1 MKTNKVSPAG
11 PRRAPLDATMT
22 LRIEAGTSAPTTGA
36 RIGGSWWQRVARER
50 SCGGGRS
57 RSAASERQHARQP
70 STCRLGRP
78 LGRLERFAGGG
89 AGGQPQRTPV
99 VATHAST
106 RRETGCRGCARYGR
120 VRDGRS
126 CARNG
131 TRARAAIF
139 RQRPETQDAH
149 TGSVH
154 RLECVHM
161 CARGAVLGAFGR
173 AARTHRPDDGAIPI
187 LGAHGCAQTERSPR
201 RERPLPR
208 TQHTRRATEG
218 VGEERRIG
226 GRAAFTARAHRGRRA
241 RAPLSRRSRCG
252 PLEPGGRRPGVPRR
266 EVRHT
271 AVLTNFSPAM
281 G

>member
-1 MKTNKVSPAG
+1 MAAQPHAILRKRRPCSLPWARRRGGCADSRARVT
-11 PRRAPLDATMT
+11 PRSRPQGAPPLPPP
-22 LRIEAGTSAPTTGA
+22 RIEAATSAPTTGA

-78 LGRLERFAGGG
+78 LGRFAGGG

-149 TGSVH
+149 T
-154 RLECVHM
+154 
-161 CARGAVLGAFGR
+161 
-173 AARTHRPDDGAIPI
+173 
-187 LGAHGCAQTERSPR
+187 
-201 RERPLPR
+201 
-208 TQHTRRATEG
+208 
-218 VGEERRIG
+218 
-226 GRAAFTARAHRGRRA
+226 
-241 RAPLSRRSRCG
+241 
-252 PLEPGGRRPGVPRR
+252 
-266 EVRHT
+266 
-271 AVLTNFSPAM
+271 
-281 G
+281 